1 MDEATHDGPSVRTGL
16 RPRMGGRALALGVV
30 LAIALGAAVPATGVA
45 KPRSARADLSVQQ
58 LLAPSGPA
66 SAGTALRVRDT
77 VRNRGRSTA
86 GASQTRYYLSR
97 DRRKGRGDVRLRGSR
112 KVGKLRRGRRDRGF
126 ATLRVPAG
134 AKTARYLVIA
144 CADGS
149 GRVRERREGDN
160 CSAARG
166 RIAVTGGAPGDDTS
180 MRTQALSDVFG
191 ARDEL
196 DLPLDSARLA
206 SEKATICASSGGKR
220 TPGHRGAVARLTKFL
235 ARKAGKSALRAF
247 RRSPHA
253 RKPLRAQQAAALA
266 ISDGKP
272 GAALAALLRA
282 HELEP
287 REPSHLA
294 NAAAVAT
301 SVGRPAEALGLLRRA
316 RQLPDHEPAAADIP
330 LRAVIDAN
338 KGHALASLSRWK
350 QAERSLGAA
359 ERREPLLEAEAAA
372 GKAAASLCIGSFDR
386 AVELRQR
393 ARRRHDADPAI
404 ADGAELDRLGQPTE
418 MRRVPLPTDP
428 AVAASWGKGG
438 LAGSGPYAQMSDGV
452 LARIW
457 ELNGRRNELRR
468 AAVPVTPTTLA
479 ERYRHGLASEL
490 SAVATI
496 PEDLSDDA
504 AAKLRQTHDTRTDLF
519 IDGQVEGVFYRDVID
534 RARDECSSHDDY
546 SQCFSERTR
555 AYCRPLLASYH
566 QRFQAEFGAAHDAA
580 ARRLAWYSRRVRAQ
594 AARTSHPATR
604 DWILVR
610 IDSLENAFFSGL
622 VQTAGYWA
630 DWYARS
636 GCYDEPTPRD
646 VEQPGELSHPPTPEC
661 PQILGNPKAHLK
673 LGGASLKVNCEG
685 MSVSGSTPGWIGGFG
700 EVSFDPKAGTVVVW
714 GGARGG
720 LKGVGMEA
728 DFKSG
733 FYMKFGAADGG
744 LQDIGWRVGPS
755 VDGGAGLVEFGASD
769 TVDFS
774 FVGAFSA
781 PHPR

>member
-1 MDEATHDGPSVRTGL
+1 MEQATLDRPSARTIRGA
-16 RPRMGGRALALGVV
+16 RAGRRALALGVL
-30 LAIALGAAVPATGVA
+30 LALALGAAVPATGVA

-58 LLAPSGPA
+58 LIAPSGPA
-66 SAGTALRVRDT
+66 AAGTALRVRDT

-86 GASQTRYYLSR
+86 GASQMRYYLSR

-112 KVGKLRRGRRDRGF
+112 KVGKLRRGRRHRGF

-134 AKTARYLVIA
+134 AKPARYLVIA

-160 CSAARG
+160 CSAARK
-166 RIAVTGGAPGDDTS
+166 RIAVTGGAPGGETL

-191 ARDEL
+191 TRQEL
-196 DLPLDSARLA
+196 DLPLDKTRLA
-206 SEKATICASSGGKR
+206 GEHATICASSGGKR
-220 TPGHRGAVARLTKFL
+220 TPGHRRAVARLTKFL

-316 RQLPDHEPAAADIP
+316 RQLPDREPAAADLP

-338 KGHALASLSRWK
+338 QGHALASLSRWK
-350 QAERSLGAA
+350 QAERSLRAA

-372 GKAAASLCIGSFDR
+372 GKAAVSLCAGSFDR

-428 AVAASWGKGG
+428 AVVASWGEGG
-438 LAGSGPYAQMSDGV
+438 VAGPYVQMSDAYG
-452 LARIW
+452 ARVR
-457 ELNGRRNELRR
+457 ELVARGHELRR
-468 AAVPVTPTTLA
+468 AAVPLIPTTLA
-479 ERYRHGLASEL
+479 ERYRHGLVAEL
-490 SAVATI
+490 PAVATI
-496 PEDLSDDA
+496 PSDMAADA
-504 AAKLRQTHDTRTDLF
+504 AAKLAQTHDTRKELF
-519 IDGQVEGVFYRDVID
+519 IDGQVEGVYYREVFD
-534 RARDECSSHDDY
+534 RARDECQGHDDVG
-546 SQCFSERTR
+546 QCYSERTR
-555 AYCRPLLASYH
+555 AYCRPLLARYH
-566 QRFQAEFGAAHDAA
+566 KRFLAEFGAAHDAA
-580 ARRLAWYSRRVRAQ
+580 ARQLAWYSRRVSAQ
-594 AARTSHPATR
+594 AARTADPATR

-610 IDSLENAFFSGL
+610 IDSHENMLFAGL
-622 VQTAGYWA
+622 VQTARYLA
-630 DWYARS
+630 DDYAGS
-636 GCYDEPTPRD
+636 GCYDEPAPRN
-646 VEQPGELSHPPTPEC
+646 VEQPGAASRPPTPEC

-673 LGGASLKVNCEG
+673 LGAASLKVNCEG

-700 EVSFDPKAGTVVVW
+700 EVSFDPKAGTVLVW

-720 LKGVGMEA
+720 LNGVGVEA